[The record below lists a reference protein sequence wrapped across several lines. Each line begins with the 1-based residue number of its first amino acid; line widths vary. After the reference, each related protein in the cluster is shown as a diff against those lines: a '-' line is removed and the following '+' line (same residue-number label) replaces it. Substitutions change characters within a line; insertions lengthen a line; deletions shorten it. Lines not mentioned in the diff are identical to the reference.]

1 MSHISPRSW
10 TDFKASSSWLMFKIM
25 SEFVDGFERMD
36 KMNPCIC
43 VFGSARTKPGT
54 PYYEKTVSLSQ
65 ALAKEGFG
73 IITGGGPGIME
84 AANKGAWMEK
94 ATSVGLNIELPHEQ
108 GANPYIDKDKI
119 FNFKYFYVRKVMFL
133 KYSQAVVLM
142 PGGFGTMDEMFET
155 LTLVQTGK
163 IERIPIILFGSEY
176 WKGLLDWI
184 KTTMCDQ
191 EHNINPVDLE
201 LMHLTDDPQDVIKI
215 INEHYMQT
223 SLKPTF

>member
-1 MSHISPRSW
+1 
-10 TDFKASSSWLMFKIM
+10 
-25 SEFVDGFERMD
+25 
-36 KMNPCIC
+36 
-43 VFGSARTKPGT
+43 
-54 PYYEKTVSLSQ
+54 
-65 ALAKEGFG
+65 
-73 IITGGGPGIME
+73 ME

-142 PGGFGTMDEMFET
+142 PGGFGNMDEMFET

-176 WKGLLDWI
+176 WKGLLDWM
-184 KTTMCDQ
+184 KSTMCDQ
-191 EHNINPVDLE
+191 EHNINPADLE
-201 LMHLTDDPQDVIKI
+201 MMHVTDDPSEVIKI
-215 INEHYMQT
+215 INDHYMET

>member
-1 MSHISPRSW
+1 MRHISPRSW

-36 KMNPCIC
+36 KMNPCVC

-65 ALAKEGFG
+65 SLAKEGFG

-142 PGGFGTMDEMFET
+142 PGGFGNMDEMFET

-176 WKGLLDWI
+176 WKGLLDWM
-184 KTTMCDQ
+184 KSTMCDQ
-191 EHNINPVDLE
+191 EHNINPADLE
-201 LMHLTDDPQDVIKI
+201 MMHVTDDPSEVIKI
-215 INEHYMQT
+215 INDHYMET